1 MKECVSN
8 IALCSLNSCWKE
20 IMEIQKY
27 YKDLNLLCA
36 CSLYIQFQYIH
47 WFWDTNLKCVYTQ
60 FWQSCARQ
68 INYHHQSSVCGS
80 LSTVT
85 LHNAPL
91 HCTGLGFPPLLA
103 SFRGLVSVSPHSE
116 RGVISWPGRT
126 MQTSVTSVICP
137 AQTNQYCP
145 AQWSTVIT
153 RASRFVKIL
162 G

>member
-1 MKECVSN
+1 MQFV
-8 IALCSLNSCWKE
+8 
-20 IMEIQKY
+20 
-27 YKDLNLLCA
+27 
-36 CSLYIQFQYIH
+36 YIQFQYIH

-68 INYHHQSSVCGS
+68 INYHHQSSACGS

-126 MQTSVTSVICP
+126 MQTSVTSVISP

-153 RASRFVKIL
+153 RASNEGYPKVSIVSYSRPSLMIIALCPNFTSTYRGVNVRL
-162 G
+162 A